1 MIFYKLI
8 SDSRLIGGYNV
19 FLTLDKALSVL
30 TKRTSSSFF
39 ELKRFHECIEDL
51 GNPQHQLK
59 CIHVAGTNGK
69 GSTSNFLTYSL
80 IEEGYKVGCF
90 TSPHLISHNDRFTVN
105 HLPISDE
112 QLLQYINQSYPLWDE
127 YYLSMFEIDTLIAI
141 WYFLDQ
147 GVDWAVFEVGLGGRL
162 DATNIVYGQ
171 ACVITSI
178 GFDHMDLLG
187 DTLGKIAYEKAG
199 IIKSGSIVLT
209 AETNQE
215 PKEVIESVA
224 KSFQNPLYI
233 VEAPSLYQVNKQ
245 GLMFHYHNHSIQL
258 STHAHYQIS
267 NASLAFETLIQLKE
281 HGKLNISVDSILK
294 GLKKAHWAGRFEKMS
309 EHPRMYIDGA
319 HNEHGVRALVSS
331 LKGLPKPW
339 IIVFAA
345 LKDKETDKMVTM
357 LYDVA
362 DQMIVTEFP
371 FYRAQKAEQ
380 LAIYDSIIVIEDMVE
395 AINVAKSQVNEGTI
409 IITGSLYFISDVRR
423 VIMNT

>member
-39 ELKRFHECIEDL
+39 ELKRFHECIKDL

-199 IIKSGSIVLT
+199 IIKPGSIVLT

-233 VEAPSLYQVNKQ
+233 VEAPSLYQINKQ

-258 STHAHYQIS
+258 STHAYYQIS

-281 HGKLNISVDSILK
+281 HGKLDISVSSILK

-309 EHPRMYIDGA
+309 EHPRIYIDGA
-319 HNEHGVRALVSS
+319 HNEHGVKALVSS

-371 FYRAQKAEQ
+371 FYRAQRAKQ